1 MIQIINRISVV
12 VVRLIET
19 KTDIAVHK
27 AKASAHSLFNIA
39 NEWTDVW
46 LFAL

>member
-12 VVRLIET
+12 VVQLIET

-27 AKASAHSLFNIA
+27 AKASAHSLF
-39 NEWTDVW
+39 
-46 LFAL
+46 